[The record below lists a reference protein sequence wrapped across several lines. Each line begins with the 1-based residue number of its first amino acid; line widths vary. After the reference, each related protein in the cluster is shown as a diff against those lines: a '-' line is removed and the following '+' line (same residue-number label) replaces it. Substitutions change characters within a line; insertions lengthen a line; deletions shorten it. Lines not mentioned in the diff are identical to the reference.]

1 MGLPW
6 YLKPDW
12 LLHAE
17 MLDKQEELTLS
28 ANSSYATDQKQDQ
41 QIEALKQ
48 RISELEG
55 QLLALERLLAERGII
70 PPVPEAEK
78 AAAQEPLPV
87 GEPAV
92 FPARTKDTITC
103 PRCGRRQRGDR
114 NLCYA
119 CQTPFRYENE

>member
-17 MLDKQEELTLS
+17 MLDAQDALTRS
-28 ANSSYATDQKQDQ
+28 VSSSYAADQKQDR

-48 RISELEG
+48 RVSELEG

-70 PPVPEAEK
+70 PPLPEAEE
-78 AAAQEPLPV
+78 ASAQEPSPA

-92 FPARTKDTITC
+92 FPARTEEVVAC

-114 NLCYA
+114 DLCYA

>member
-17 MLDKQEELTLS
+17 MLDAQDSLS
-28 ANSSYATDQKQDQ
+28 QSVSSSYAADQKQDRK
-41 QIEALKQ
+41 IEALEQ
-48 RISELEG
+48 RVSELEG

-70 PPVPEAEK
+70 PPVPEAE
-78 AAAQEPLPV
+78 AAAREPGPA

-92 FPARTKDTITC
+92 FPARTKEVVAC
-103 PRCGRRQRGDR
+103 PRCGKRQRGDR
-114 NLCYA
+114 DLCYA

>member
-17 MLDKQEELTLS
+17 MLDAQDSLAQS
-28 ANSSYATDQKQDQ
+28 VSSSYAADQKQDRK
-41 QIEALKQ
+41 IEALEQ
-48 RISELEG
+48 RVSELEG

-78 AAAQEPLPV
+78 AAAREPGPA

-92 FPARTKDTITC
+92 FPARTKEVVAC
-103 PRCGRRQRGDR
+103 PRCGKRQRGDR
-114 NLCYA
+114 DLCYA

>member
-17 MLDKQEELTLS
+17 MLDAQDSLAQS
-28 ANSSYATDQKQDQ
+28 VSSSYAADQKQDRK
-41 QIEALKQ
+41 IEALEQ
-48 RISELEG
+48 RVSDLEG

-78 AAAQEPLPV
+78 AAARESGPA

-92 FPARTKDTITC
+92 FPARTKEVVAC
-103 PRCGRRQRGDR
+103 PRCGKRQRGDR
-114 NLCYA
+114 DLCYA